1 MPDRTSPAQA
11 ADPGWRLRP
20 VEPTDLAAIEALLGD
35 FDEDDRCRRWFTPA
49 VDLHKAALWAAHP
62 ERQAGVG
69 LVAEADGRIVGHGAL
84 APIDPR
90 RAEVAF
96 EVAAP
101 WRHHG
106 IAGRILGEL
115 HRAAAVRGIATLEA
129 EVLPVNRD
137 MLQVF
142 CEHGPCAMTT
152 EDGVTHV
159 VMPVRTSVRT
169 PPAPEQLRR

>member
-1 MPDRTSPAQA
+1 MADRPPSPAA
-11 ADPGWRLRP
+11 PEAIWRLRP

-35 FDEDDRCRRWFTPA
+35 FDEEDRCRRWFTPA

-62 ERQAGVG
+62 DRQAGVG

-106 IAGRILGEL
+106 IAGHILDAL
-115 HRAAAVRGIATLEA
+115 DRAAAERGIASFEA
-129 EVLPVNRD
+129 DVLPVNRD
-137 MLQVF
+137 MLHVF
-142 CEHGPCAMTT
+142 LEHGPCAMRT

-159 VMPVRTSVRT
+159 VMPVRTDA
-169 PPAPEQLRR
+169 PDPEPAGA